1 MGIGVFLNAVI
12 NNSDV
17 FEMCCY
23 SSTVNA
29 TQGCVTTEPFGA
41 VTQGAGYVLGM
52 YRNYMFD
59 YRVESVVRYSE
70 ALQLDVS
77 VTRSE
82 DGSSYAIAVVNPNYL
97 HAGPRFAPGTKLY
110 CLMADMN
117 LFRGRYV
124 ETTEEKFINPLIEG
138 KIALRP
144 KISGDDD
151 LNELIRKCFRSFKG
165 EELGYQLLL
174 KSYFFELLY
183 RLFRDYVQENN
194 NDVHKRFVPVA
205 RERVNAILVY
215 VNEHYAEKIRLEDL
229 VDVVHINKYY
239 ICKIFQQCT
248 GQTLLNYINIVRIQ
262 KAVEKLIGTNESV
275 TQIAFSVGF
284 QDINYFSRNFKK
296 VMNVSPTDIRK
307 KYRRD

>member
-1 MGIGVFLNAVI
+1 MNKKPILYQERVKMPDETIGVNCFFHDCTYTPVPPLFALHWHEHLEIIAVQEGFLEVEIENKRM
-12 NNSDV
+12 S
-17 FEMCCY
+17 
-23 SSTVNA
+23 
-29 TQGCVTTEPFGA
+29 FGP
-41 VTQGAGYVLGM
+41 G
-52 YRNYMFD
+52 
-59 YRVESVVRYSE
+59 E
-70 ALQLDVS
+70 
-77 VTRSE
+77 
-82 DGSSYAIAVVNPNYL
+82 IAVVNPNYL